1 LKFLASSRPV
11 GKKKDL
17 STSIA
22 NWLCYKNP
30 NPEKMNCIII
40 DDENHCIKTLAS
52 LIERNFPV
60 VRVVATCHESP
71 KAFDLILQ
79 NKPDFIFLDIEMPLL
94 NGFDLL
100 SKFEDLFFDVI
111 FTTAYDSYAIKA
123 IKFSALDYLLKPVS
137 KDDLAA
143 AIEKLEKKHNSI
155 SKAQLQVATAMHNR
169 QLPGVIAL
177 PTTEGLTFASIN
189 DIVFCSADGSYTKMH
204 MTDNSEILLSKTL
217 GDVDELLGEY
227 HFFRI
232 HNSVLVNLKQVKKYI
247 RGEGGE
253 VVMSNGK
260 NLQVA
265 RTRKADFL
273 NVFAR
278 L

>member
-1 LKFLASSRPV
+1 
-11 GKKKDL
+11 
-17 STSIA
+17 
-22 NWLCYKNP
+22 
-30 NPEKMNCIII
+30 MNCIII
-40 DDENHCIKTLAS
+40 DDEKHCIKTLTNLLETHFSQVNIVAS
-52 LIERNFPV
+52 CLDSTQ
-60 VRVVATCHESP
+60 AY
-71 KAFDLILQ
+71 DLIQ
-79 NKPDFIFLDIEMPLL
+79 FHKPDFIFLDIEMPLL

-123 IKFSALDYLLKPVS
+123 IKFSALDYLLKPIS
-137 KDDLAA
+137 TDDLAA
-143 AIEKLEKKHNSI
+143 AIEKIHKKQSTI
-155 SKAQLQVATAMHNR
+155 SKAQLQMASAVHNR

-177 PTTEGLTFASIN
+177 PTTEGLTFAAVD
-189 DIVFCSADGSYTKMH
+189 DIVFCTADGSYTKMH
-204 MTDNSEILLSKTL
+204 MTDNTEILLSKTL

-232 HNSVLVNLKQVKKYI
+232 HNSTLVNLQQVKKYI

-253 VVMSNGK
+253 VIMSNGQ
-260 NLQVA
+260 NLQLA

-273 NVFAR
+273 NVFTR